1 MTEKKEKASGPPKP
15 LISRS
20 PDLKTLYV
28 TGAIGNF
35 TPFDFR
41 LSFYSHQEQWP
52 EKPKQVAGVPISQV
66 MQVTLVMS
74 PDLAKRLRDMLDS
87 QLKER
92 EKTLEQEKKAKAI

>member
-1 MTEKKEKASGPPKP
+1 
-15 LISRS
+15 
-20 PDLKTLYV
+20 LYV

-41 LSFYSHQEQWP
+41 LSFYNHQAQWP

-74 PDLAKRLRDMLDS
+74 PDLVKRLRDMLDI
-87 QLKER
+87 QLKKR
-92 EKTLEQEKKAKAI
+92 EKTLEPGKEAKAI